1 MTVKLPAIPAISPV
15 KDQTVATILRPMKES
30 IELLGAAVT
39 GDSLANPN
47 ASVPSTWGSGS
58 GANINPDTVFFYDF
72 TPPPTPQDLSISGA
86 FQNIILSWTSPTYS
100 NHAYTEVWRA
110 TTNSIG
116 AASLLGFAPGSV
128 YVDAVGVGKT
138 YYYWIRFRST
148 SDVTGPYNGV
158 SGTTGS
164 TSLVGTSDLSDAIIT
179 AGKIASGAI
188 DLGGTKITGLL
199 QNTNLAQITDA
210 TKIADSL
217 IGNTKLANLAV
228 DAAKLADS
236 AVTSTKI
243 ANAAVGTAAIQNA
256 AITNALIANAAI
268 GSAQIQDAA
277 IIAAKIGTA
286 AVGSAAIQ
294 DAAITNAK
302 IANLAVDSAKIA
314 DLAVGTAKINDA
326 AITTAKIADASITNA
341 KIGLATITTANIQDA
356 AITTAKIADANIT
369 SAKIADANITSAKI
383 ADANITT
390 AKIADA
396 NITSAKIA
404 DANITTA
411 KIADAAITNA
421 KIGTAA
427 IAAAN
432 IQDAAITSAKIGDAQ
447 IVTAKIG
454 TAQVDALQIAGFAA
468 TIPGAV
474 TGNQFSTSQ
483 NAFTGDIVSIVHN
496 SRGADIVVWLLCPNP
511 SGATGFSGTYQI
523 YRDGVLIAER
533 SFVDSGMVLL
543 SAPSGDVTYTVR
555 IRRSYNTSVHPG
567 CVLVI
572 VGYRR

>member
-30 IELLGAAVT
+30 IELLGAAV
-39 GDSLANPN
+39 GGVSLANPN
-47 ASVPSTWGSGS
+47 ASIGTGFGGG
-58 GANINPDTVFFYDF
+58 GADIDPTKVFVYDY
-72 TPPPTPQDLSISGA
+72 TPPPAPQNLSIGGA
-86 FQNIILSWTSPTYS
+86 FQNIILTWDDIPPSYR

-110 TTNSIG
+110 TTNVIG
-116 AASLLGFAPGSV
+116 AANLVGFAPGLV

-148 SDVTGPYNGV
+148 SDVTGPFNAIP
-158 SGTTGS
+158 GTLGS

-217 IGNTKLANLAV
+217 ISNTKLANLAV

-256 AITNALIANAAI
+256 AITNALIANAAV
-268 GSAQIQDAA
+268 GTAQIQNAA
-277 IIAAKIGTA
+277 ITSALIGTA

-314 DLAVGTAKINDA
+314 DLAVGTAKVNNA

-341 KIGLATITTANIQDA
+341 KIGLASIATANIQDA
-356 AITTAKIADANIT
+356 AITTAKIVDANITAAKIADASIT

-383 ADANITT
+383 ADAAITD
-390 AKIADA
+390 AKISGAIQST
-396 NITSAKIA
+396 NYVGGTSGWQINK
-404 DANITTA
+404 T
-411 KIADAAITNA
+411 
-421 KIGTAA
+421 GTAEFNSGTFRGT
-427 IAAAN
+427 IDVKSAASGARLEIKN
-432 IQDAAITSAKIGDAQ
+432 NVIKVFDASGVLRVQIGD
-447 IVTAKIG
+447 
-454 TAQVDALQIAGFAA
+454 LAA
-468 TIPGAV
+468 
-474 TGNQFSTSQ
+474 
-483 NAFTGDIVSIVHN
+483 
-496 SRGADIVVWLLCPNP
+496 
-511 SGATGFSGTYQI
+511 
-523 YRDGVLIAER
+523 
-533 SFVDSGMVLL
+533 
-543 SAPSGDVTYTVR
+543 
-555 IRRSYNTSVHPG
+555 
-567 CVLVI
+567 
-572 VGYRR
+572 